1 MNLKGI
7 VFDLDG
13 VLVHTDE
20 FHYQAWKQLADRLHI
35 PFDRQVNN
43 RLRGV
48 SRMASLDIILERAD
62 RAFSEEEKQAL
73 AEEKNAAYRKLLA
86 TMSPKDV
93 SQEVVDTLSQLR
105 ERGIRLAIGSSSKN
119 AGFILSQTGLD
130 VWMDAVSDGNNITR
144 SKPDPQVF
152 LMAADMLGLPP
163 AQCAVV
169 EDAYAGIDAALAGGF
184 LSIGIGDAAGY
195 ARTDKPLRTFSE
207 LLHIVL

>member
-1 MNLKGI
+1 MELNGI
-7 VFDLDG
+7 IFDLDG

-48 SRMASLDIILERAD
+48 SRMASLEIILEAAD
-62 RAFSEEEKQAL
+62 KTFSNEEKL
-73 AEEKNAAYRKLLA
+73 AMTEEKNAAYRKLLE

-93 SQEVVDTLSQLR
+93 SAEVVETLSKLK

-119 AGFILSQTGLD
+119 AGFILKQTGLD

-152 LMAADMLGLPP
+152 LMAAEMLSLPP
-163 AQCAVV
+163 ARCAVV
-169 EDAYAGIDAALAGGF
+169 EDATAGIDAALAGGF
-184 LSIGIGDAAGY
+184 LAVGIGDAAGY
-195 ARTDKPLRTFSE
+195 DRTDKPLSTFSD
-207 LLHIVL
+207 LLTIL

>member
-1 MNLKGI
+1 MELNGI
-7 VFDLDG
+7 IFDLDG

-20 FHYQAWKQLADRLHI
+20 FHYQAWKQLADRLCI

-48 SRMASLDIILERAD
+48 SRMASLEIILEAAD
-62 RAFSEEEKQAL
+62 RSFSDEEKLAM
-73 AEEKNAAYRKLLA
+73 AEEKNAAYRKLLE

-93 SQEVVDTLSQLR
+93 SDEVVETLSKLK

-119 AGFILSQTGLD
+119 AGFILKQTGLD
-130 VWMDAVSDGNNITR
+130 IWMDAVSDGNNITR

-152 LMAADMLGLPP
+152 LMAADMLTLPP

-169 EDAYAGIDAALAGGF
+169 EDATAGIDAALAGGF
-184 LSIGIGDAAGY
+184 LAVGIGDAAGY
-195 ARTDKPLRTFSE
+195 DRTDKPLSTFSD
-207 LLHIVL
+207 LLSIL